1 MTTQDFEHDKATVNQ
16 LLAGTTDFAQIYV
29 ACPNLNSPA
38 KATSDPNAGPLLVL
52 DASFNPPHNA
62 HAALF
67 HTALQQYPEAG
78 SALLLMSTR
87 NADKPGVVSDQYA
100 HRLGMLRRFADV
112 CAGLAA
118 GVEGSQM
125 QRVAVCLTTHARF
138 VDKFN
143 QLDAAAAG
151 QAHAQAQGKEVVF
164 LAGFDT
170 LVRIL
175 DPKYY
180 SGVPLSQALGG
191 RFQSCVRFMVLA
203 RMSDESA
210 DMAAVVGGAGGW
222 AEQAQ
227 YVARIAAG
235 DLPGVPALWA
245 RRIDIVQATAE
256 SLGISST
263 GVRRAAVA
271 GEKETLEAM
280 VPKPVALYIYE
291 NKVYT

>member
-1 MTTQDFEHDKATVNQ
+1 MTPQNFEHDKATVNQ
-16 LLAGTTDFAQIYV
+16 LLTGTSDFVQIYE
-29 ACPNLNSPA
+29 ACPNASA
-38 KATSDPNAGPLLVL
+38 EADGGPLLVL

-62 HAALF
+62 HAALV
-67 HTALQQYPEAG
+67 HTALQQYP
-78 SALLLMSTR
+78 SARRVLLLMSTR

-112 CAGLAA
+112 CAGMAA
-118 GVEGSQM
+118 SVEGSQM
-125 QRVAVCLTTHARF
+125 RSVAVCLTTHARF

-143 QLDAAAAG
+143 QLDETAAAAG
-151 QAHAQAQGKEVVF
+151 KKQEEVVF

-180 SGVPLSQALGG
+180 PGVPLSQALGG
-191 RFQSCVRFMVLA
+191 RFQAYVRFMVLA
-203 RMSDESA
+203 RMPDESA
-210 DMAAVVGGAGGW
+210 DMSAVVGGAGGW
-222 AEQAQ
+222 AEQEQ

-235 DLPGVPALWA
+235 EVTGVPEVWA
-245 RRIDIVQATAE
+245 DRIDIVEATAE

-263 GVRRAAVA
+263 GVRRAAA
-271 GEKETLEAM
+271 ADKHEELETM
-280 VPKPVALYIYE
+280 VPKSVAVYIYE